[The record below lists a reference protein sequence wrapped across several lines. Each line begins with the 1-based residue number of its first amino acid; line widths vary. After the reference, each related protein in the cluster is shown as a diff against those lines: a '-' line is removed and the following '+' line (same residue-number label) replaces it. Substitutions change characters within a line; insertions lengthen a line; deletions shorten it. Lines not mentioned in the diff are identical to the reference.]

1 MIIQCEKCGTKYR
14 FDESLITGEGVWVR
28 CSRCKNVFFQ
38 ENPSMEQDVP
48 PSDMIEDKE
57 IVSAEI
63 KEDLTKQEIEEEIT
77 GFDELPEGVER
88 EEEPPLPSEEEITIE
103 DDEEKVKKKKEKKRL
118 WTPGKVLV
126 YAVIVILVL
135 GGVYLSLFPQIGKV
149 VLDKVSLYMSTGQL
163 EKEDKNID
171 TKMGGVDFIDVKG
184 RFVKNWISGDIFVIE
199 GVVVNKY
206 DYPISKIKV
215 RGKTLDTSQK
225 VLDEV
230 ESYCGNLLTDEELSN
245 LTEKEITGELSVPMG
260 SDISNNN
267 IAPKENI
274 PFMIVFT
281 NPSKESDEFI
291 VELAK
296 SSLPSE

>member
-1 MIIQCEKCGTKYR
+1 
-14 FDESLITGEGVWVR
+14 
-28 CSRCKNVFFQ
+28 
-38 ENPSMEQDVP
+38 
-48 PSDMIEDKE
+48 
-57 IVSAEI
+57 
-63 KEDLTKQEIEEEIT
+63 
-77 GFDELPEGVER
+77 
-88 EEEPPLPSEEEITIE
+88 
-103 DDEEKVKKKKEKKRL
+103 
-118 WTPGKVLV
+118 
-126 YAVIVILVL
+126 
-135 GGVYLSLFPQIGKV
+135 
-149 VLDKVSLYMSTGQL
+149 MSTGQL

-171 TKMGGVDFIDVKG
+171 TKMGGVDFIDVRG

-206 DYPISKIKV
+206 DYPISRIKV

-230 ESYCGNLLTDEELSN
+230 ESYCGNLLTDEELSY